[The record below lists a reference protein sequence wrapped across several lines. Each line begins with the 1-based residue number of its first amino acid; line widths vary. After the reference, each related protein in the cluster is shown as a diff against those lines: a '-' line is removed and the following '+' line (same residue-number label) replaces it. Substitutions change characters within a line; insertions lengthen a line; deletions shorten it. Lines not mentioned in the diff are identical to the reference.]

1 MKPFSL
7 LLLSLAIVAC
17 APPYNAELNSAAP
30 LADQMTLL
38 GTLGPVKS
46 PDGSSTTAI
55 KFLPIKPTVTTTSL
69 GALNVETGF
78 LVSQSPDHESLCF
91 AYQESGGNVRIS
103 DFRQGFSLVGADRN
117 YPLYQYEVVT
127 PTTTTS
133 TDILVLKIDP
143 ATPAA
148 GTADLYRATLPN
160 GPFTKPSPPPTQQLT
175 TVFGGPPVLGFSVFA
190 LPGADRFG
198 FLFDNGSPLDGDGT
212 ANFNGSTVV
221 FNTPTPGST
230 NIQFPG
236 TQKRALYYNNGQTGT
251 PYRGYASYY
260 DAGNWLCYRWDLTVT
275 PATLLSGVTH
285 RIDALLTNGDLIST
299 EDATLRIYDPGGSE
313 KVSVGLGALQFCY
326 EAYVGLTP
334 YVFFSLTLDFPRD
347 NWAFRVFAIKT
358 SKLRELKS

>member
-1 MKPFSL
+1 MKHYSL

-17 APPYNAELNSAAP
+17 APPYSAELNSAAP
-30 LADQMTLL
+30 LAGQMTLL
-38 GTLGPVKS
+38 GTLGPIKS
-46 PDGSSTTAI
+46 PGGESTTDV
-55 KFLPIKPTVTTTSL
+55 KFLPIKPTSSSTIDTL
-69 GALNVETGF
+69 DWETGF
-78 LVSQSPDHESLCF
+78 LVSQGPDTESLCF
-91 AYQESGGNVRIS
+91 AYKADGYMHTT
-103 DFRQGFSLVGADRN
+103 DFQQGFSLKGADKH
-117 YPLYQYEVVT
+117 YPLFQYELVT

-148 GTADLYRATLPN
+148 GTADLFRATLPN

-175 TVFGGPPVLGFSVFA
+175 SVFGGPPVLGFSVFA

-212 ANFNGSTVV
+212 ANLNGSTVV
-221 FNTPTPGST
+221 FDTSASGST

-260 DAGNWLCYRWDLTVT
+260 DAGNWLCYRWDLTVN
-275 PATLLSGVTH
+275 PATLMSGVTH

-299 EDATLRIYDPGGSE
+299 EDSTLRIYDPNGSE
-313 KVSVGLGALQFCY
+313 KLSVGLGALQFCY
-326 EAYVGLTP
+326 EAYVGSTP

-347 NWAFRVFAIKT
+347 NWAFRVYAIKT
-358 SKLRELKS
+358 SKLRELKKS